1 MNDLAAIAYAS
12 KAARPLDSHDLDGL
26 LIDARAFNEKVRVT
40 GALLHHQG
48 AFFQYFEGAPAA
60 VARVYERIKKSSTHH
75 HLIELLN
82 QPTDAR
88 QFAHWHMAF
97 TETPATVLQELSNEI
112 WEMLLPGLHG
122 RQTRS
127 PGLEL
132 LLNFWDTVKHSHP
145 SS

>member
-26 LIDARAFNEKVRVT
+26 LIDARAFNEKVQVT

-48 AFFQYFEGAPAA
+48 AFFQYFEGPPAA
-60 VARVYERIKKSSTHH
+60 VARVYERIKESRAHH
-75 HLIELLN
+75 HLLELLN

-88 QFAHWHMAF
+88 QFARWHMAF
-97 TETPATVLQELSNEI
+97 TETPATVLQELGNEI
-112 WEMLLPGLHG
+112 WEMTLPGLHD
-122 RQTRS
+122 RQIRS

-132 LLNFWDTVKHSHP
+132 LLNFWNTVKHSHP